1 MWRDFQIVAFT
12 IVCLF
17 CTQVGA
23 QVRTTHVI
31 KKDLNPR
38 WDEVFEYI
46 VDEVS
51 GQMLEIEV
59 FDKDDGDKDD
69 FLGR

>member
-1 MWRDFQIVAFT
+1 MRS
-12 IVCLF
+12 
-17 CTQVGA
+17 
-23 QVRTTHVI
+23 THVI

-51 GQMLEIEV
+51 GQMLEVEV
-59 FDKDDGDKDD
+59 YDKDDGDKDD

>member
-1 MWRDFQIVAFT
+1 MIDNLMITFLLWPF
-12 IVCLF
+12 
-17 CTQVGA
+17 QVGA
-23 QVRTTHVI
+23 QMRSTHVI

-51 GQMLEIEV
+51 GQMLEVEV
-59 FDKDDGDKDD
+59 YDKDDGDKDD